1 MDDKL
6 LKTLETPC
14 VVIDLAIVRANIRKM
29 QDAANACGCAL
40 RPHIKTHKMP
50 MLAKW
55 QTEAGASGITC
66 AKVTEAEIMAGSGI
80 DDIFIAYPLVGE
92 LRIARAIALNR
103 RVKRLILGVDSFEGA
118 ASLNEAADREN
129 ARLEVRLEIDTGR
142 RRTGV
147 AITEAADLAKRV
159 AALPCLNLTGIF
171 TFKSL
176 MSAGERVTDIEKAAA
191 EEAELMAGAAKA
203 IRGAGIDIAD
213 ISAGST
219 PTGAAVARTGLV
231 NEIRPGTYIFNDYLT
246 FLEGHNALSDI
257 AARIY
262 ATVVSVSGSRAV
274 IDGGSKTFPMDTPLN
289 SPPFFIPS
297 YAIFTGMDGLALTR
311 LNEEHGMIDSL
322 MIDSLS
328 GKPTGL
334 AVGQILELI
343 PPHICPAINMH
354 NSVYLLENGTLRR
367 EPVAARG
374 ALF

>member
-1 MDDKL
+1 MDDRL
-6 LKTLETPC
+6 LQSLETPC
-14 VVIDLAIVRANIRKM
+14 VVIDLNIARANIRKM
-29 QDAANACGCAL
+29 QEEANACACAL

-50 MLAKW
+50 MFAKW
-55 QTEAGASGITC
+55 QIEAGAAGITC
-66 AKVTEAEIMAGSGI
+66 AKVSEAEIMADSGI

-92 LRIARAIALNR
+92 LRISRAIALSR
-103 RVKRLILGVDSFEGA
+103 RVKRLILGIDSYAGA
-118 ASLNEAADREN
+118 ATLSAAAARAGE
-129 ARLEVRLEIDTGR
+129 RLEVRLEIDTGR

-147 AITEAADLAKRV
+147 SPTEAADLAARV
-159 AALPCLNLTGIF
+159 VALPCINLTGIF

-176 MSAGERVTDIEKAAA
+176 MSAGERVTDIGAAA
-191 EEAELMAGAAKA
+191 EEEAALMADAAEA
-203 IRGAGIDIAD
+203 IRGAGVDIAD

-219 PTGAAVARTGLV
+219 PTGTAVARSGLV

-246 FLEGHNALSDI
+246 FLEGHNAMGDI

-274 IDGGSKTFPMDTPLN
+274 IDGGSKTFPMDTALN

-297 YAIFTGMDGLALTR
+297 YAMFTGRDDLALTR

-322 MIDSLS
+322 S

-334 AVGQILELI
+334 TVGQIIELI

-354 NSVYLLENGTLRR
+354 NSVYLFENGTLRR

>member
-1 MDDKL
+1 M
-6 LKTLETPC
+6 
-14 VVIDLAIVRANIRKM
+14 
-29 QDAANACGCAL
+29 
-40 RPHIKTHKMP
+40 
-50 MLAKW
+50 
-55 QTEAGASGITC
+55 EAGAAGITC
-66 AKVTEAEIMAGSGI
+66 AKVTEAEIMADGGL

-92 LRIARAIALNR
+92 LRISRAIALSK
-103 RVKRLILGVDSFEGA
+103 RVKRLILGVDSLKGA
-118 ASLNEAADREN
+118 AALNEMAAREGEF
-129 ARLEVRLEIDTGR
+129 LEVRMEIDTGR

-147 AITEAADLAKRV
+147 NISEAADLAVRV
-159 AALPCLNLTGIF
+159 AALSHLRLTGIF

-176 MSAGERVTDIEKAAA
+176 MSAGERVTDIKEAAL
-191 EEAELMAGAAKA
+191 EEAALMRDAGEA

-219 PTGAAVARTGLV
+219 PTGAAVARTGIV

-246 FLEGHNALSDI
+246 FIEGHNAMSDI
-257 AARIY
+257 AARIC

-274 IDGGSKTFPMDTPLN
+274 IDGGSKTFPMDTALN

-297 YAIFTGMDGLALTR
+297 YAMFAGRDGLALTR

-322 MIDSLS
+322 N

-334 AVGQILELI
+334 AVGQIVELI

-354 NSVYLLENGTLRR
+354 NSVYLLDDDTLRR